1 MSKNRFLL
9 FIICLLM
16 ALTTKAIVKMP
27 AVFSDNM
34 VLQQKSNVSFW
45 GTASPAKNVKI
56 VTSWDQK
63 VYETAVS
70 SNGTWETKVT
80 TPSYG
85 GPFTIEVSDGTP
97 LVLHN
102 VMIGEV
108 WICSGQSNM
117 EMPLAGWGKILN
129 YEQEI
134 AAANYPDIRLLQ
146 VNKVTSTQPL
156 TDLSVAAGGWIS
168 CSSQTVAE
176 FSSVGYFFGA
186 TLYHDLKIPI
196 GLINTSWGGTIA
208 EAWTSGSML
217 KTMPDFSTA
226 VVNIEKINDK
236 GINSNSNYEQ
246 QLAVWRSGLV
256 KADNGYQNGKARWTD
271 VNFVDADWKSMEI
284 PCSWEDKGLNN
295 FDGVVW
301 LRKTVSIPA
310 NWQNQEL
317 KLSLDMIDDDDITFF
332 NGVEIGR
339 TEGWNL
345 DRTYTIPAKLVKSG
359 KAVITVRVFD
369 SGGGGGIYGDPAK
382 INLSLN
388 AGNRIELAGK
398 WQYNIG
404 FNLAQVPGQPIDP
417 NNPNR
422 PTVLYNAMIHP
433 IIPFTIRG
441 AIWYQGESNDSRAY
455 QYRELFPLMI
465 KDWRKQ
471 WNLDFPFYFVQLAN
485 YTKSAEQPEESN
497 WAELREAQLRTL
509 HLENTGMAVTI
520 DIGDEKDIHPKN
532 KKEVGRRLALIAEAK
547 TYNQNVVYSGPV
559 YNTFVIEGN
568 TIRIKFSHTDG
579 GLKTPDGAALKGFA
593 IAGSDHKFRWAE
605 ATIDG
610 NEIVVSCKEISD
622 PIAVRYAWA
631 KNPVC
636 NLYNGAGLP
645 ASPFRTDD
653 WPGVTA
659 GQK

>member
-1 MSKNRFLL
+1 MSTNRILL
-9 FIICLLM
+9 FIICLFM
-16 ALTTKAIVKMP
+16 ALSTKAIVKLP

-34 VLQQKSNVSFW
+34 VLQQKSSVSFW
-45 GTASPAKNVKI
+45 GSASPGKLLKI
-56 VTSWDQK
+56 TTSWDQK
-63 VYETAVS
+63 VYETTVG
-70 SNGTWETKVT
+70 SNGNWETKVS

-85 GPFTIEVSDGTP
+85 GPFSIEITDGTP
-97 LVLHN
+97 MVLHN

-117 EMPLAGWGKILN
+117 EMPLGGWGKILD
-129 YEQEI
+129 YEKEI

-146 VNKVTSTQPL
+146 VNKVTSTKPL
-156 TDLSVAAGGWIS
+156 TDLSVASGGWVP
-168 CSSQTVAE
+168 CTPQTVAE

-186 TLYHDLKIPI
+186 NLYNNLKIPI

-226 VVNIEKINDK
+226 VTEMEK
-236 GINSNSNYEQ
+236 NSENRTEPKLSYEQ
-246 QLAVWRSGLV
+246 QLAKWSSEVIVSD
-256 KADNGYQNGKARWTD
+256 KGYQNGKALWTGVSFED
-271 VNFVDADWKSMEI
+271 KDWKTMEI
-284 PCSWEDKGLNN
+284 PCLWEEKELNN

-301 LRKTVSIPA
+301 LRRTVTIPA
-310 NWQNQEL
+310 NWQNKEL

-332 NGVEIGR
+332 NGVEVGR

-345 DRTYTIPAKLVKSG
+345 NRNYTIPAKLVKSG
-359 KAVITVRVFD
+359 KAVITVRIFD
-369 SGGGGGIYGDPAK
+369 TGGGGGIYGNPAK
-382 INLSLN
+382 INLRLN
-388 AGNRIELAGK
+388 AENSIELAGK
-398 WQYNIG
+398 WQYSIG
-404 FNLAQVPGQPIDP
+404 FNLAQIPGRPVDP
-417 NNPNR
+417 NSPNR

-433 IIPFTIRG
+433 IVPFTIRG
-441 AIWYQGESNDSRAY
+441 AIWYQGESNDARAY

-471 WNLDFPFYFVQLAN
+471 WNINFPFYFVQLAN
-485 YTKSAEQPEESN
+485 YTKSPEQPEESN
-497 WAELREAQLRTL
+497 WAELREAQLQTL

-547 TYNQNVVYSGPV
+547 TYNQKTAYSGPV
-559 YNTFVIEGN
+559 YNTFIIEGN
-568 TIRIKFSHTDG
+568 TIRIKFLHTDG
-579 GLKTPDGAALKGFA
+579 GLKTPDGSAMKGFA
-593 IAGSDHKFRWAE
+593 IAGPDHKFRWAE

-610 NEIVVSCKEISD
+610 NEIVVTCKDVSD

-636 NLYNGAGLP
+636 NLVNGAGLP